1 MSAGTMM
8 STGLIAGGSL
18 AGIII
23 ALLVVFEKL
32 GQALDFSIQTPG
44 GEPTFYLPVIWV
56 FVGLSAALLLVALSG
71 KRPVAEGF
79 KADTVGDEI

>member
-1 MSAGTMM
+1 MM

-44 GEPTFYLPVIWV
+44 GEPTFLLPAIWV
-56 FVGLSAALLLVALSG
+56 FVGLSTALLLVALTG
-71 KRPVAEGF
+71 KRPVAEES
-79 KADTVGDEI
+79 KVEIVGEI

>member
-23 ALLVVFEKL
+23 ALLVVFERL

-44 GEPTFYLPVIWV
+44 GEPTFHLPVIRV
-56 FVGLSAALLLVALSG
+56 FVGLSAALLLVALTG
-71 KRPVAEGF
+71 KRPVAEGP
-79 KADTVGDEI
+79 KADTVVGEI

>member
-1 MSAGTMM
+1 MM

-32 GQALDFSIQTPG
+32 GQALDFSTPTPG
-44 GEPTFYLPVIWV
+44 GEPQYLLPAI
-56 FVGLSAALLLVALSG
+56 AAFGVLVLALAAVALTG
-71 KRPVAEGF
+71 KRPVGEEGKEEALSAEL
-79 KADTVGDEI
+79 